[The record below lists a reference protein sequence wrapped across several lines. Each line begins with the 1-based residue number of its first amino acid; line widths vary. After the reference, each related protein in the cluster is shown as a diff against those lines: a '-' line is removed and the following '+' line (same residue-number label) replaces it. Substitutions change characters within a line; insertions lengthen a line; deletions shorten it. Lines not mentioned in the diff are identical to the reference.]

1 MGDFTNTTHIFLP
14 INDNPNPDV
23 PSGGDHWSLLV
34 VSIIDGVSF
43 HYDSMYPHNREEAR
57 ATNQTLELVLGKE
70 LKLVDMNDAPQQDNG
85 SDCGVYVCLI
95 MRHLLVERLLKVDA
109 RNKITMTMRAEDVNS
124 QAGRKEMI
132 RLIEEMRREGERRR
146 S

>member
-1 MGDFTNTTHIFLP
+1 
-14 INDNPNPDV
+14 
-23 PSGGDHWSLLV
+23 
-34 VSIIDGVSF
+34 
-43 HYDSMYPHNREEAR
+43 MYPHNREEAR